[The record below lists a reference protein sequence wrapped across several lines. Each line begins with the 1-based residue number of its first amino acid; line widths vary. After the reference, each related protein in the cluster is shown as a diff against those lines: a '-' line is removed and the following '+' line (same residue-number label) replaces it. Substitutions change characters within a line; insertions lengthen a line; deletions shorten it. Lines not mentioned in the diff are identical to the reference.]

1 MVSFRGNIRA
11 VVFFLFI
18 INLIVFGRF
27 INSDAVLMTT
37 DDNIGAVAPAKLMLP
52 EGVLRAQ
59 WHDSVLVGTPG
70 TLIPFTWTSWW
81 MIFLSARSFVN
92 WIHALSL
99 SFASI
104 ALYAFLRRRGIRQ
117 WACILGICTAYWLAS
132 NFTLTYAG
140 HTPKFAVLFL
150 TALTL
155 LLIDISIR
163 HQSFAWAMLSGG
175 VLGLAFMEQQDLAL
189 FFGLFLG
196 AHTLMEGWTHKIKPM
211 KFAGLLAAIAL
222 VAIMFSLPIL
232 MSSYGRNVENVA
244 SLQESKQQQWDFCTQ
259 WSWPPEESID
269 FIAPGFTG
277 WRSGEPGGPYWGRM
291 GRSAGWEET
300 RQGFMNFKLEN
311 TYLGIIPIAL
321 AFFALASCRRSRHRA
336 EIIFWSSATAVA
348 LLLAFG
354 KYFPLYYA
362 FWHLPV
368 VHSIR
373 NPNKFLQVF
382 QVALAIMAAYGANA
396 LMERGERGAEIGGQR
411 TQAKEC
417 KSNRGARKNIVEIQM
432 RTNLSQ
438 DAKII
443 FWFFWGLTG
452 VMILIGLAALTV
464 SLGTRGIAAGFAS
477 QGWPP
482 DMARVIA
489 SNQGKALWH
498 AFFMATVATVVFGVF
513 AFPRFS
519 RLLRFRNWFAGALVI
534 IVVSDAAWLSRHYV
548 KTMPPSYIAENAV
561 TTLLKNEIGL
571 QRTAMATQESFYN
584 LWLTY
589 LFPYH
594 QIPAF
599 NFTQMPRMP
608 QDYKRFLETVGRNPL
623 RMWQLSAVGYLLAPS
638 GILNQLPETQYS
650 PVLRYDVIGNADGN
664 FAVQIRDTGN
674 HVILRC
680 LAPAPRY
687 ALIGG
692 SIRLH
697 DDQALARLTS
707 NEHPLFH
714 KIIIPLDANV
724 KDASGQGIIGQVEVL
739 DYHPGRVRL
748 KVQSDTP
755 GFLRAADKYD
765 PDWKATINGVKT
777 DIIRADFI
785 FQAIYIPA
793 GTHVVELRYNPSN
806 QLLWVKFAGMAL
818 WLGTGIWLIIRRS
831 LIIITAS
838 FFSRISP

>member
-1 MVSFRGNIRA
+1 MVL
-11 VVFFLFI
+11 VFPALLFSI
-18 INLIVFGRF
+18 IISLLMF
-27 INSDAVLMTT
+27 SDLLQPGAVLLNT
-37 DDNIGAVAPAKLMLP
+37 DDNVGAVVSAKQSIP
-52 EGVLRAQ
+52 EGFLQAP
-59 WHDSVLVGTPG
+59 WHDDTLAGTPAWL
-70 TLIPFTWTSWW
+70 TPFTWTNWW
-81 MIFLSARSFVN
+81 MTLLLPRSFVN
-92 WIHALSL
+92 WIHAISL

-104 ALYAFLRRRGIRQ
+104 ALYAFLRRRGVHA

-196 AHTLMEGWTHKIKPM
+196 AHTLMEGWTHKIKPT

-232 MSSYGRNVENVA
+232 MSSYGRNVDNVA
-244 SLQESKQQQWDFCTQ
+244 SLQESKQQQWEFCSQ

-277 WRSGEPGGPYWGRM
+277 WRSGEPDGPYWGRM
-291 GRSAGWEET
+291 GRSAGWEHT
-300 RQGFMNFKLEN
+300 RQGFMNFKLES
-311 TYLGIIPIAL
+311 TYLGFIPIAL
-321 AFFALASCRRSRHRA
+321 FFFALASCRRSRHRT
-336 EIIFWSSATAVA
+336 EIIFWSSSAAVA

-368 VHSIR
+368 VNSIR

-382 QVALAIMAAYGANA
+382 QLALAIMAAYGANA
-396 LMERGERGAEIGGQR
+396 LMERGERETEIGGQR
-411 TQAKEC
+411 TEDKEHLAQAKER
-417 KSNRGARKNIVEIQM
+417 KSERGVRNKVVEMQI
-432 RTNLSQ
+432 RHPFSQ
-438 DAKII
+438 DSNII

-464 SLGTRGIAAGFAS
+464 SLGSRGIAAGFS
-477 QGWPP
+477 GQGWPP

-498 AFFMATVATVVFGVF
+498 AFLMATVTTVVIGVF

-561 TTLLKNEIGL
+561 TTMLKNEIGL

-599 NFTQMPRMP
+599 NITQMPRMP
-608 QDYKRFLETVGRNPL
+608 QDYKRFLETVGRNPP

-638 GILNQLPETQYS
+638 GILNQLPATQYKT
-650 PVLRYDVIGNADGN
+650 VLRYDVIGTADGN
-664 FAVQIRDTGN
+664 FSVQIRDTGSQ
-674 HVILRC
+674 VILRC

-692 SIRLH
+692 SIRLN
-697 DDQALARLTS
+697 DDQALARLAS

-724 KDASGQGIIGQVEVL
+724 NDPGGQGIIGQVEVL
-739 DYHPGRVRL
+739 DYHTGRVRL
-748 KVQSDTP
+748 KVQTDTP

-777 DIIRADFI
+777 EVIRADFI
-785 FQAIYIPA
+785 FQAVYIPA

-806 QLLWVKFAGMAL
+806 RLIWMQFAGMAICL
-818 WLGTGIWLIIRRS
+818 VAGIS
-831 LIIITAS
+831 LIVRRHIESAI
-838 FFSRISP
+838 